1 MARFTEETNGSVVLY
16 DVPWDTYE
24 RLLSAFGDKRLPHTY
39 SNGAL
44 EIMSPTQYHD
54 WLKGFAGRL
63 IEMAALTLDIPIKNI
78 GSTTLRRQLKEKG
91 LEPDECYY
99 VENERRVRSKR
110 KLDLK
115 KDPPPDLAVEVEV
128 SRKILDRLE
137 AYSNL
142 GVREIWRLDGKSV
155 TFLKL
160 TGGDYRSIK
169 QSLAFPTISPD
180 DIARFISL
188 MEKKDENSI
197 VRDFV
202 AWIERDKRK

>member
-1 MARFTEETNGSVVLY
+1 M
-16 DVPWDTYE
+16 
-24 RLLSAFGDKRLPHTY
+24 
-39 SNGAL
+39 
-44 EIMSPTQYHD
+44 
-54 WLKGFAGRL
+54 
-63 IEMAALTLDIPIKNI
+63 
-78 GSTTLRRQLKEKG
+78 KEQG

-99 VENERRVRSKR
+99 VANERRVRGKR

-128 SRKILDRLE
+128 TRKILDRLE
-137 AYSNL
+137 AYSKL

-160 TGGDYRSIK
+160 TGGEYRSIK
-169 QSLAFPTISPD
+169 RSLAFPTISPD
-180 DIARFISL
+180 DVGRFIGM

-202 AWIERDKRK
+202 TSIKKDKKT